1 MSTLTYT
8 AQPPKDCGWY
18 WCLNLTEDV
27 GLWEAIVRI
36 ERTRNGLIAC
46 WMTAPGAVGMS
57 HQSQWNEEAL
67 WCEIPSPKQPGEDA
81 PMMPEMAEWAESIA
95 RRARAEVDRCQP
107 AMSDLYELRQVHE
120 GFLKA
125 SVRLF
130 GVPHEV
136 EMTRVDTSHGDQR
149 PWVTLDRDQDAAN
162 LKRIAAIHAMRPYA
176 YRAVSVAG
184 FPGTFLCTMVP
195 TAFDDPAPNHK
206 HPR

>member
-1 MSTLTYT
+1 MNPTTYT
-8 AQPPKDCGWY
+8 AQPPQDAGWF

-46 WMTAPGAVGMS
+46 WMTAPGAVGMI
-57 HQSQWNEEAL
+57 HQSQWSEDAL
-67 WCEIPSPKQPGEDA
+67 WCELSTPEKAAQDIPENADLAKWAAQIAGREQ
-81 PMMPEMAEWAESIA
+81 AEQERVA
-95 RRARAEVDRCQP
+95 P
-107 AMSDLYELRQVHE
+107 AMSDVYDLRQVHE

-162 LKRIAAIHAMRPYA
+162 LNRIVAIHAMRPYA

-184 FPGTFLCTMVP
+184 YPGTYLCTMVP

-206 HPR
+206 HPS